1 MPLSPGQ
8 ILNNRYR
15 IVQQLGVGG
24 FGAVYKAMDIH
35 LKVSCA
41 VKENFDTSPEAE
53 RQFARE
59 ANILATLHHP
69 NLPRVTDHFSLPG
82 QGQYLVM
89 DFVEG
94 QDLEKVM
101 EQAKQQAKGPLPEA
115 QVLEWAEQVCAALA
129 YLHAHQPP
137 VIHRDIKPANIRLTP
152 GGKAMLVDFGIAKF
166 YDPKQRTTQGARA
179 VTPGFSPPEQYG
191 QKSTDGRTDIYALG
205 ATLYMLLSGQ
215 APPESIERVTGTPL
229 PPLRSLNPAVSPQTE
244 QVVHTA
250 MALLPDDR
258 YASILD
264 LAAALSGQT
273 VSLPAAQ
280 SGSQP
285 LVTQILPGTPGYPGA
300 LASSQTPA
308 TTLPPG
314 YHPGTPPTGVSGGLP
329 RGRATPAAWQ
339 AAPGAR
345 QSGPGPPWVAA
356 WSPACC
362 CWWSDFSS
370 CAPCSPRLFGAEFER
385 RGDHPPHGDHRGR
398 PGARRTRAV
407 HPGRP
412 NRPADQKADRAAGHR
427 HACAFNHADRHA
439 RPAHAHPRAAV
450 LQRARLRPKLIRR
463 RPVRQP
469 PGADQRAA
477 VPCLRQLELPPGDD
491 RHGNPPRLVPGRR
504 LLLVHHQHRRRKR
517 SLVQRRA
524 HLLDL
529 HRQRRRLGGGSLW
542 LSLQPPAGQ
551 LPHGDVPGQ
560 PLHHHPILHHPE
572 SVVPKPLIP
581 IYPTPR
587 SNDFNRYLS
596 LRACLPPC
604 WR

>member
-244 QVVHTA
+244 QVVHAA

-258 YASILD
+258 YASILE

-273 VSLPAAQ
+273 LSLPAAQ

-314 YHPGTPPTGVSGGLP
+314 YLPGTPPTASSSGLPVGQSYPASTTGARRPAKWTWAALGGGLVACLLLLVA
-329 RGRATPAAWQ
+329 GFFVLRALQPA
-339 AAPGAR
+339 
-345 QSGPGPPWVAA
+345 
-356 WSPACC
+356 
-362 CWWSDFSS
+362 
-370 CAPCSPRLFGAEFER
+370 LFGAESSGEQLSRPTATTEAALAQGER
-385 RGDHPPHGDHRGR
+385 GQSTLAAPTALPTKKPTEPPVTATPVPSTTPTATPVPPTPTPELPFYNVRACVQNLFDGD
-398 PGARRTRAV
+398 
-407 HPGRP
+407 
-412 NRPADQKADRAAGHR
+412 Q
-427 HACAFNHADRHA
+427 CASHQELISGPLSRVYGSWNFRQ
-439 RPAHAHPRAAV
+439 V
-450 LQRARLRPKLIRR
+450 TTGMEIRR
-463 RPVRQP
+463 DWYLDGAYYWSTINIVGENTRWSSDQP
-469 PGADQRAA
+469 TFWIYIDSGEGSAGAAFGY
-477 VPCLRQLELPPGDD
+477 PSSLPPGNYRMEMFLDS
-491 RHGNPPRLVPGRR
+491 RYITTLSFTIRNP
-504 LLLVHHQHRRRKR
+504 
-517 SLVQRRA
+517 
-524 HLLDL
+524 
-529 HRQRRRLGGGSLW
+529 
-542 LSLQPPAGQ
+542 
-551 LPHGDVPGQ
+551 
-560 PLHHHPILHHPE
+560 
-572 SVVPKPLIP
+572 
-581 IYPTPR
+581 
-587 SNDFNRYLS
+587 
-596 LRACLPPC
+596 
-604 WR
+604 